1 MNNSVEKIEHNGKL
15 MAIVIRKQSF
25 DSLSIENPMQFVTP
39 DDFPFQTGIQLR
51 TRGNVVD
58 THFHLPFE
66 KLENYPVQEFFHILS
81 GKVQVEL
88 YDDREDDSK
97 VGQFIVYSG
106 DYCILNTGHKIVFL
120 EETKMLEIKQG
131 PYRGRDQEKRFV
143 K

>member
-1 MNNSVEKIEHNGKL
+1 MNNSVEKIEHGGQI
-15 MAIVIRKQSF
+15 MAIIIRKQSF
-25 DSLSIENPMQFVTP
+25 DELSVENPMQFVTP
-39 DDFPFQTGIQLR
+39 DEFPLQTGIQLR
-51 TRGNVVD
+51 PRGNVVD

-81 GKVQVEL
+81 GKVQVQL
-88 YDDREDDSK
+88 FDDRENDAMI
-97 VGQFIVYSG
+97 GQFLVYCG

-131 PYRGRDQEKRFV
+131 PYRGRDKEKRFV